1 MENLISR
8 VKIRNSW
15 LPVCTT
21 TYFYLQKCI
30 PSNISHRFVW
40 FHDFIHFFQ
49 GLYRCHECFLLC
61 NDGTDLYQHLITHR
75 VPAPEPEIKPSTEEE
90 KKMEAQQSPKTREIK
105 VVENLNVVVD
115 NNAEDDLED
124 VPLVTLLKSPYK
136 NKAKSK
142 SPEKTSK
149 SPEKTSKC
157 PETTTTKVVQ
167 KSEKAVKLN
176 DSDLE
181 IAIRD
186 TDSSSKTLSD
196 DGQKNHVELNAKKR
210 HKKVKSKRPKKP
222 QTLVQSEE
230 ENVIKEDPGLKIA
243 IAELTK
249 IPSDDVD
256 SDQKTS
262 AVELPNVTNDSRKGI
277 FYYFNTSRPKV
288 K

>member
-1 MENLISR
+1 MFGFTI
-8 VKIRNSW
+8 
-15 LPVCTT
+15 
-21 TYFYLQKCI
+21 
-30 PSNISHRFVW
+30 
-40 FHDFIHFFQ
+40 FIHFFQ

-75 VPAPEPEIKPSTEEE
+75 VPVPEPEIKPSNEEE
-90 KKMEAQQSPKTREIK
+90 KEVEAQQSPKTREIK

-142 SPEKTSK
+142 SPEKTTKTPEKTSK
-149 SPEKTSKC
+149 SPEKT
-157 PETTTTKVVQ
+157 TTKVAQ
-167 KSEKAVKLN
+167 LSEKDVKVN

-186 TDSSSKTLSD
+186 SDSSSKTLSD
-196 DGQKNHVELNAKKR
+196 EGQNNHVESNAKKR
-210 HKKVKSKRPKKP
+210 HKKVKSKRSEKP
-222 QTLVQSEE
+222 TTLVQSEE
-230 ENVIKEDPGLKIA
+230 ENVIKEDPGPKIA
-243 IAELTK
+243 IAESTK

-262 AVELPNVTNDSRKGI
+262 AVELPNVTNDARKGI
-277 FYYFNTSRPKV
+277 LLLSISILAGLK
-288 K
+288 

>member
-1 MENLISR
+1 MYYYIPISIY
-8 VKIRNSW
+8 KNM
-15 LPVCTT
+15 
-21 TYFYLQKCI
+21 YLVI
-30 PSNISHRFVW
+30 FFIHI
-40 FHDFIHFFQ
+40 FIHFFQ

-75 VPAPEPEIKPSTEEE
+75 VPAPEIMPSNEEE
-90 KKMEAQQSPKTREIK
+90 KEVEAQQSPKTREIK

-142 SPEKTSK
+142 SPEKTTKTPEKTSK
-149 SPEKTSKC
+149 SPEKT
-157 PETTTTKVVQ
+157 TTNVVQ

-230 ENVIKEDPGLKIA
+230 ENVIKENPGLKIA
-243 IAELTK
+243 K
-249 IPSDDVD
+249 IPSDVVD
-256 SDQKTS
+256 SDQKTTS
-262 AVELPNVTNDSRKGI
+262 AVGLPNVTNDSRKGI
-277 FYYFNTSRPKV
+277 FFIIISRPTAAV
-288 K
+288 